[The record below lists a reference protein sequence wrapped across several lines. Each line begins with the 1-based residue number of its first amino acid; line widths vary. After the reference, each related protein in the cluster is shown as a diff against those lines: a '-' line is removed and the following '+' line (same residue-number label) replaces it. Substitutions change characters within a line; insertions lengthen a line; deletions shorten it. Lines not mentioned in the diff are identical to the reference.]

1 MKILHLISSAG
12 MYGAET
18 VVANLT
24 AAQKALGSEPVIG
37 VFRNH
42 HRPNLALVEQ
52 ARKRGL
58 RVEVFDCHGRFDRA
72 SVRAI
77 RSFVT
82 AQGIEVVH
90 SHGYKSDFYAYLAAK
105 PTGAAFV
112 ATCHLW
118 TRSTRSVRF
127 YEFIDSLVLRR
138 ARRVIGVSDAITAA
152 LHESGISESR
162 LGTIPNGTDIIRF
175 QCSPKTLRKEL
186 GIGNRLMIG
195 TVARLER
202 QKGIEYLVR
211 AAQGV
216 VSEFPDS
223 LFVVIGQGSLGP
235 ELCQLIR
242 ELGLE
247 SHVRLLGE
255 RNDMPGVYSSLDL
268 FVLPSIDEG
277 MPMTILEALAA
288 SCPVIATRVGA
299 VEKLIIEGETG
310 LLVEPRDVPALGA
323 AILSCVR
330 DPALAGRLGS
340 NGQRHVQASFSAEA
354 MARNYLEVY
363 SQALH
368 KQGRAALPA
377 CQGS

>member
-42 HRPNLALVEQ
+42 HRPNSVLVER

-58 RVEVFDCHGRFDRA
+58 RVEVFDCHGRLDRA
-72 SVRAI
+72 CVRAI

-82 AQGIEVVH
+82 AQGIELVH

-105 PTGAAFV
+105 GTGAAFV

-152 LHESGISESR
+152 LHESGISKSR
-162 LGTIPNGTDIIRF
+162 LRTINNGTDLIRF
-175 QCSPKTLRKEL
+175 QCAPSTLREEL
-186 GIGNRLMIG
+186 RIGNRLMIG

-216 VSEFPDS
+216 ISKFPDS
-223 LFVVIGQGSLGP
+223 LFVVVGEGSLRS
-235 ELCQLIR
+235 ELGELIR
-242 ELGLE
+242 ELGLD

-268 FVLPSIDEG
+268 FVLPSVDEG

-288 SCPVIATRVGA
+288 SRPVVATRVGA
-299 VEKLIIEGETG
+299 VEKLIVDGETG
-310 LLVEPRDVPALGA
+310 LLVDPRDVQALGG
-323 AILSCVR
+323 AILRSLK
-330 DPALAGRLGS
+330 DPALARRLGS

-354 MARNYLEVY
+354 MARNYLEIY
-363 SQALH
+363 SQALP
-368 KQGRAALPA
+368 KQGSAALPA
-377 CQGS
+377 WQGS